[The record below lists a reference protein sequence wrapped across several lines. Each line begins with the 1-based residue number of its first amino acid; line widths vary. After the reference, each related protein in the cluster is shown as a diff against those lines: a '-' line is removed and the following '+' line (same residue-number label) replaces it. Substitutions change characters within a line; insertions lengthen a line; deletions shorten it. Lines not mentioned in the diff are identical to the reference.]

1 MSSVDRCGFLYRTRI
16 EVLIKKWG
24 DICRPTKENLIRS
37 IMKKIKIT
45 KNMIAKIVLFYFIG
59 LKIMEKMFL
68 P

>member
-1 MSSVDRCGFLYRTRI
+1 
-16 EVLIKKWG
+16 
-24 DICRPTKENLIRS
+24 
-37 IMKKIKIT
+37 MKKIKIT